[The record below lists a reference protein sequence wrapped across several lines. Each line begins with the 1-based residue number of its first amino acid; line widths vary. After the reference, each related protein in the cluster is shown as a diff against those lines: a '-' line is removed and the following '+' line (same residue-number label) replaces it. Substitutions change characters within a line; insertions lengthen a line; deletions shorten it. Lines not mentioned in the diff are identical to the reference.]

1 MANLEGSGTDIDQ
14 VMGAGINKGESASS
28 ERGNLGERATTF
40 YSKGMDRSRRAFSG
54 VREHV
59 DENPWMDIGI
69 VAAFC
74 LVAGYFVG
82 SRMRAN
88 RGSRIDIRR
97 PDVEVTAAEDLTL
110 GRTY

>member
-14 VMGAGINKGESASS
+14 VMGANINKGESASS
-28 ERGNLGERATTF
+28 ERRSFSDQATTF

-82 SRMRAN
+82 SRMRPD
-88 RGSRIDIRR
+88 RGSRIGIHR

-110 GRTY
+110 GRAY